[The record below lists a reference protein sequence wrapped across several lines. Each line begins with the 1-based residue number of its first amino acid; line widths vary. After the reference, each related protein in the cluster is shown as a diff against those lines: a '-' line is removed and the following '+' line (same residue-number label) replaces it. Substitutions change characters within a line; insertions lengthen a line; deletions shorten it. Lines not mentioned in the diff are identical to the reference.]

1 MNLNPAYQL
10 TSLPAYQAG
19 LTIDNKKLMG
29 ILVGGIAVLVF
40 LTLILILRNVGGG
53 PGTGSRVT
61 IEFWG
66 VFDDRTAFDKVIR
79 DFQVQNPGITVVY
92 RQFSFEDYEREIVN
106 ALAAGTGPDIWMI
119 HHTWLPK
126 HIDKL
131 TPIPDKFSDSDQLPM
146 TFGDFQSQFVE
157 VAVNDLTSGGQIYAI
172 PLYID
177 TLALYYNRDLF
188 NGAGI
193 TRPPKDWDEFNSAVE
208 QLTKIDASG
217 NIIQSGAAIG
227 ASQNINRSTDILA
240 ALMIQSGVRMTDIDN
255 TSAEFSRPVSNTPVG
270 EVALRYY
277 ADFANPNVRTYT
289 WNNSQHYSIDA
300 FTEGT
305 VAMMFNYSH
314 QAEILNQKATRLNYA
329 VAPLPQISPTDIKN
343 YANYWA
349 VGVSKNSPASNEAW
363 RFAAYLA
370 SREGASS
377 YLAETMRPSARRD
390 LIDLQKSD
398 LRLGVFANQALTAKS
413 WYQIDNSAIE
423 SIFAEMIDNVN
434 FGRLLVREA
443 LQNAEAEVNILMTR
457 SQRSR

>member
-1 MNLNPAYQL
+1 M
-10 TSLPAYQAG
+10 
-19 LTIDNKKLMG
+19 IDNKKLMV
-29 ILVGGIAVLVF
+29 ILVGGITVLVF

-53 PGTGSRVT
+53 GTGQRVAV
-61 IEFWG
+61 EFWG
-66 VFDDRTAFDKVIR
+66 VFDDRTSFDKVIR
-79 DFQVQNPGITVVY
+79 DFQAQNPGITVVY
-92 RQFSFEDYEREIVN
+92 RQFSFEDYEREVVN
-106 ALAAGTGPDIWMI
+106 ALASGTGPDAWLI

-131 TPIPDKFSDSDQLPM
+131 APLPSNIPGLDRPLM
-146 TFGDFQSQFVE
+146 TFGEYQNQFVE
-157 VAVNDLTSGGQIYAI
+157 VAVEDLTTSNQIYAM
-172 PLYID
+172 PLYVD

-188 NGAGI
+188 NSAGI
-193 TRPPKDWDEFNSAVE
+193 TRPPNNWDEFNGIVE
-208 QLTKIDASG
+208 QLTRLDASG
-217 NIIQSGAAIG
+217 NIVQAGAVIG
-227 ASQNINRSTDILA
+227 TSDNINRSTDILM
-240 ALMIQSGVRMTDIDN
+240 ALMLQSGVRMTDINN
-255 TSAEFSRPVSNTPVG
+255 TSAMFSRSVNNTPVG

-277 ADFANPNVRTYT
+277 TDFANPNVRTYT
-289 WNNSQHYSIDA
+289 WNNNRHYSIDA

-314 QAEILNQKATRLNYA
+314 QADILNQRAARLNYA
-329 VAPLPQISPTDIKN
+329 VAPMPQISESDIKN

-370 SREGASS
+370 SKEGASS

-390 LIDLQKSD
+390 IIDLQKND

-434 FGRLLVREA
+434 FGRLSVKEA
-443 LQNAEAEVNILMTR
+443 IQNAEAEVNILM
-457 SQRSR
+457 QRSRRAR